1 MHGTNHI
8 LQLDRLQFYHHL
20 QQFCFGS
27 SVRFFFRMS
36 LENKLTCDSILEETK
51 LVLHPDWTKIAQEKM
66 DKQESRLK
74 TKTRTM
80 T

>member
-1 MHGTNHI
+1 
-8 LQLDRLQFYHHL
+8 
-20 QQFCFGS
+20 
-27 SVRFFFRMS
+27 MS

-51 LVLHPDWTKIAQEKM
+51 LVLHQDWTKIAQEKM